1 MQFESP
7 AQFSWS
13 DSFLLGFQK
22 MDDTHKEFVDI
33 VARMLVAR
41 HSELL
46 ELIDEFIRHAVI
58 HFEEEAS
65 WMEGTSFPARQCHID
80 EHNAV
85 MKSVNEVRSLVL
97 AGNEQIG
104 YELAKELAA
113 WFPAHAD
120 YLDSALAQ
128 WMVKQDF
135 GGIPLV
141 FKRNTR
147 QMK

>member
-1 MQFESP
+1 
-7 AQFSWS
+7 
-13 DSFLLGFQK
+13 
-22 MDDTHKEFVDI
+22 MDDTHREFVDI
-33 VARMLVAR
+33 VGRMLEASQ
-41 HSELL
+41 SELL
-46 ELIDEFIRHAVI
+46 DLIDEFIRHAVI
-58 HFEEEAS
+58 HFGEEAS
-65 WMEGTSFPARQCHID
+65 WMEATSFPASQCHID

-97 AGNEQIG
+97 AGNELIG

-135 GGIPLV
+135 GGVPLV
-141 FKRNTR
+141 FKRNMT
-147 QMK
+147 KVK